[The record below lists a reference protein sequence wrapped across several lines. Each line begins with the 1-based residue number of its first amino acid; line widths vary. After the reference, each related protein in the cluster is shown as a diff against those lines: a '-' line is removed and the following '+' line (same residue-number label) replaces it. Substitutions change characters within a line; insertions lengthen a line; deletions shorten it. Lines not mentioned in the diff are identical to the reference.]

1 MLSPAPPA
9 PATSERRRYD
19 HVREIFAE
27 ASALIAPFFA
37 KENRWG
43 NSTLDHLAYR
53 VIRDRYPE
61 LSFEE
66 VHVLVIASRRVYT
79 AHASETDI
87 S

>member
-53 VIRDRYPE
+53 VMRDRYPE

>member
-19 HVREIFAE
+19 HVRDIFAE

-66 VHVLVIASRRVYT
+66 VHVLVIASRRVYS
-79 AHASETDI
+79 ARASETDI
-87 S
+87 A

>member
-1 MLSPAPPA
+1 MLPPAPPA

-19 HVREIFAE
+19 HLREIFAE